1 MNDETIGKYIGEA
14 IILLTADHL
23 GVDVDMLETAKQVW
37 NTKCMPDN
45 PLLGRYATAA
55 DKAREIVLAKGLGE
69 RADRLGQVFYM
80 TGEFPTPYEIRQ
92 YRDCLLMFTLRS
104 TLGDCTSG
112 GLTSQSDQFEVFA
125 ANLSFAQVA
134 DYCLQKQ
141 MDIKKVLKLVRR
153 ENYIHAE
160 PIIDRHKWY
169 MVGGNYIHTCD
180 SRFKELTG
188 IRYPVPVH
196 DRTEV

>member
-1 MNDETIGKYIGEA
+1 MNDETIAKFIGEA
-14 IILLTADHL
+14 IILLTADYL
-23 GVDVDMLETAKQVW
+23 GVDVDMLETAKRVW
-37 NTKCMPDN
+37 KSKCMPDN
-45 PLLGRYATAA
+45 PLLGHYATAA

-69 RADRLGQVFYM
+69 RADRLGQVLYM

-92 YRDCLLMFTLRS
+92 YRDYLLMFTLRS
-104 TLGDCTSG
+104 ALGDFTSG

-125 ANLSFAQVA
+125 PDLSFAQVA

-141 MDIKKVLKLVRR
+141 MNIKKVLKLVRC

-169 MVGGNYIHTCD
+169 MAGGNYIHTCYT
-180 SRFKELTG
+180 RFEELTG

-196 DRTEV
+196 DRTEE